1 MKIIWV
7 GSMKKIFYIFFLSMI
22 LFPCW
27 LYSES
32 IVVMPYRIEPP
43 LDKIS
48 GDDYAKMLSL
58 AIMFTKDIDV
68 VNPSEVS
75 LAMEM
80 LGIRPEKEITAE
92 HLHSLGLRCRAEYV
106 LIGILKK
113 SKGVYYYENVL
124 YSVRNDDILSRNSGK
139 AKDLYSIVHQEIR
152 DTLINLRDIK
162 SITPKAKA
170 DVAIILDSSYSMSS
184 EIDTVRN
191 SITEFIGELIG
202 KYGIDTRVYLIPSSD
217 NRSFE
222 SMTMHQNSIKE
233 LRQRLDNIKPSGTA
247 KADTILRSLTYAIEN
262 IRWRGDASKD
272 IVVINNSEVNK
283 IFLAEQYAKKAKD
296 RNIRISIISG
306 GRVGGDL
313 SDLDRLSE
321 LTDGFDSAISY
332 HQRLFDPQGNSY
344 EIYLQR
350 GRVFYSLGEYKFW
363 RDGILSRKGKNTQYV
378 KTPEYFE
385 ELYTAKVKPWPENL
399 AQFFSTAKGISI
411 GEKNPLQSN
420 IANIFDE
427 LKNYGFKKDSSFYY
441 GKALI
446 SDGNI
451 SLWVRIRDRDVLEKF
466 LSYSQRGILVKCGFT
481 VSIAEGEPY
490 GITLTPVASDI
501 TSDYITD
508 FVRTS
513 LIDIVKNKDYYMTKG
528 IGRPPVWFINV
539 KIENVESYIHAK
551 DIRD

>member
-58 AIMFTKDIDV
+58 GIMFTKDIDV

-106 LIGILKK
+106 LIGLLKK

-124 YSVRNDDILSRNSGK
+124 YSVHNDDVLSRNSGK

-191 SITEFIGELIG
+191 SISEFIGELIG

-233 LRQRLDNIKPSGTA
+233 LQQRLDNIKPSGTA
-247 KADTILRSLTYAIEN
+247 KADTILRSLTYALEN

-272 IVVINNSEVNK
+272 IIVINNSEVNK

-332 HQRLFDPQGNSY
+332 HQRLFDPEGNSY

-363 RDGILSRKGKNTQYV
+363 RDGILSRKGKNTRYV

>member
-58 AIMFTKDIDV
+58 GIMFTKDIDV

-106 LIGILKK
+106 LIGLLKK

-124 YSVRNDDILSRNSGK
+124 YSVHNDDVLSRNSGK

-233 LRQRLDNIKPSGTA
+233 LQQRLDNIKPSGTA
-247 KADTILRSLTYAIEN
+247 KADTILRSLTYALEN

-344 EIYLQR
+344 ELYLQR

>member
-58 AIMFTKDIDV
+58 GIMFTKDIDV

-106 LIGILKK
+106 LIGLLKK

-124 YSVRNDDILSRNSGK
+124 YSVHNDDVLSRNSGK

-247 KADTILRSLTYAIEN
+247 KADTILRSLTYALEN

-344 EIYLQR
+344 ELYLQR

-363 RDGILSRKGKNTQYV
+363 RDGILSRKGKNTRYV

-513 LIDIVKNKDYYMTKG
+513 LIDIVKNKDYYITKG

>member
-1 MKIIWV
+1 
-7 GSMKKIFYIFFLSMI
+7 MKKFFYIFFLSMI

-58 AIMFTKDIDV
+58 GIMFTKDIDV

-106 LIGILKK
+106 LIGLLKK

-124 YSVRNDDILSRNSGK
+124 YSVHNDDVLSRNSGK

-191 SITEFIGELIG
+191 SISEFIGELIG

-247 KADTILRSLTYAIEN
+247 KADTILRSLTYALEN

-272 IVVINNSEVNK
+272 IIVINNSEVNK

-344 EIYLQR
+344 ELYLQR

-363 RDGILSRKGKNTQYV
+363 RDGILSRKGKNQRYV

-513 LIDIVKNKDYYMTKG
+513 LIDIVKNKDYYITKG
-528 IGRPPVWFINV
+528 VGRPPVWFINV

>member
-1 MKIIWV
+1 
-7 GSMKKIFYIFFLSMI
+7 MKKIFYIFFLSMI

-191 SITEFIGELIG
+191 SIT
-202 KYGIDTRVYLIPSSD
+202 
-217 NRSFE
+217 
-222 SMTMHQNSIKE
+222 
-233 LRQRLDNIKPSGTA
+233 
-247 KADTILRSLTYAIEN
+247 
-262 IRWRGDASKD
+262 
-272 IVVINNSEVNK
+272 
-283 IFLAEQYAKKAKD
+283 
-296 RNIRISIISG
+296 
-306 GRVGGDL
+306 
-313 SDLDRLSE
+313 
-321 LTDGFDSAISY
+321 
-332 HQRLFDPQGNSY
+332 
-344 EIYLQR
+344 
-350 GRVFYSLGEYKFW
+350 
-363 RDGILSRKGKNTQYV
+363 
-378 KTPEYFE
+378 
-385 ELYTAKVKPWPENL
+385 
-399 AQFFSTAKGISI
+399 
-411 GEKNPLQSN
+411 
-420 IANIFDE
+420 
-427 LKNYGFKKDSSFYY
+427 
-441 GKALI
+441 
-446 SDGNI
+446 
-451 SLWVRIRDRDVLEKF
+451 
-466 LSYSQRGILVKCGFT
+466 
-481 VSIAEGEPY
+481 
-490 GITLTPVASDI
+490 
-501 TSDYITD
+501 
-508 FVRTS
+508 
-513 LIDIVKNKDYYMTKG
+513 
-528 IGRPPVWFINV
+528 
-539 KIENVESYIHAK
+539 
-551 DIRD
+551 

>member
-58 AIMFTKDIDV
+58 GIMFTKDIDV

-124 YSVRNDDILSRNSGK
+124 YSVRNDDVLSRNSGK

-247 KADTILRSLTYAIEN
+247 KADTILRSLTYALEN

-332 HQRLFDPQGNSY
+332 HQRLFDPEGNSY

-363 RDGILSRKGKNTQYV
+363 RDGILSRKGKNTRYV

-451 SLWVRIRDRDVLEKF
+451 SLWVRIRDKDVLEKF

>member
-1 MKIIWV
+1 
-7 GSMKKIFYIFFLSMI
+7 
-22 LFPCW
+22 
-27 LYSES
+27 
-32 IVVMPYRIEPP
+32 
-43 LDKIS
+43 
-48 GDDYAKMLSL
+48 
-58 AIMFTKDIDV
+58 
-68 VNPSEVS
+68 
-75 LAMEM
+75 
-80 LGIRPEKEITAE
+80 
-92 HLHSLGLRCRAEYV
+92 
-106 LIGILKK
+106 
-113 SKGVYYYENVL
+113 
-124 YSVRNDDILSRNSGK
+124 
-139 AKDLYSIVHQEIR
+139 
-152 DTLINLRDIK
+152 
-162 SITPKAKA
+162 
-170 DVAIILDSSYSMSS
+170 
-184 EIDTVRN
+184 
-191 SITEFIGELIG
+191 
-202 KYGIDTRVYLIPSSD
+202 
-217 NRSFE
+217 
-222 SMTMHQNSIKE
+222 
-233 LRQRLDNIKPSGTA
+233 
-247 KADTILRSLTYAIEN
+247 
-262 IRWRGDASKD
+262 
-272 IVVINNSEVNK
+272 VNK

>member
-58 AIMFTKDIDV
+58 GIMFTKDIDV

-124 YSVRNDDILSRNSGK
+124 YSVRNDDVLSRNSGK

-191 SITEFIGELIG
+191 SISEFIGELIG

-247 KADTILRSLTYAIEN
+247 KADTILRSLTYALEN

-363 RDGILSRKGKNTQYV
+363 RDGILSRKGKNTRYV

>member
-1 MKIIWV
+1 
-7 GSMKKIFYIFFLSMI
+7 MI

-58 AIMFTKDIDV
+58 GIMFTKDIDV

-106 LIGILKK
+106 LIGLLKK

-124 YSVRNDDILSRNSGK
+124 YSVHNDDVLSRNSGK

-247 KADTILRSLTYAIEN
+247 KADTILRSLTYALEN

-344 EIYLQR
+344 ELYLQR

-363 RDGILSRKGKNTQYV
+363 RDGILSRKGKNTRYV

-513 LIDIVKNKDYYMTKG
+513 LIDIVKNKDYYITKG

>member
-58 AIMFTKDIDV
+58 GIMFTKDIDV

-124 YSVRNDDILSRNSGK
+124 YSVHNDDVLSRNSGK

-247 KADTILRSLTYAIEN
+247 KADTILRSLTYALEN

-332 HQRLFDPQGNSY
+332 HQRLFDPEGNSY

-363 RDGILSRKGKNTQYV
+363 RDGILSRKGKNTRYV

>member
-247 KADTILRSLTYAIEN
+247 KADTILRSLTYALEN

>member
-58 AIMFTKDIDV
+58 GIMFTKDIDV

-247 KADTILRSLTYAIEN
+247 KADTILRSLTYALEN

>member
-58 AIMFTKDIDV
+58 GIMFTKDIDV

-124 YSVRNDDILSRNSGK
+124 YSVHNDDVLSRNSGK

-191 SITEFIGELIG
+191 SISEFIGELIG

-247 KADTILRSLTYAIEN
+247 KADTILRSLTYALEN

-344 EIYLQR
+344 ELYLQR

-363 RDGILSRKGKNTQYV
+363 RDGILSRKGKNTRYV

>member
-7 GSMKKIFYIFFLSMI
+7 GSMKKIFYIFFLSII

-247 KADTILRSLTYAIEN
+247 KADTILRSLTYALEN

>member
-1 MKIIWV
+1 
-7 GSMKKIFYIFFLSMI
+7 MKKIFYIFFLSMI

>member
-7 GSMKKIFYIFFLSMI
+7 GSMKKFFYIFFLSMI

-58 AIMFTKDIDV
+58 GIMFTKDIDV

-106 LIGILKK
+106 LIGLLKK

-124 YSVRNDDILSRNSGK
+124 YSVHNDDVLSRNSGK

-191 SITEFIGELIG
+191 SISEFIGELIG

-247 KADTILRSLTYAIEN
+247 KADTILRSLTYALEN

-272 IVVINNSEVNK
+272 IIVINNSEVNK

-344 EIYLQR
+344 ELYLQR

-363 RDGILSRKGKNTQYV
+363 RDGILSRKGKNQRYV

-451 SLWVRIRDRDVLEKF
+451 SLWIRIRDKDVLEKF

-513 LIDIVKNKDYYMTKG
+513 LIDIVKNKDYYITKG
-528 IGRPPVWFINV
+528 VGRPPVWFINV

>member
-1 MKIIWV
+1 
-7 GSMKKIFYIFFLSMI
+7 MKKIFYIFFLSMI

-58 AIMFTKDIDV
+58 GIMFTKDIDV

-124 YSVRNDDILSRNSGK
+124 YSVRNDDVLSRNSGK

-247 KADTILRSLTYAIEN
+247 KADTILRSLTYALEN

-344 EIYLQR
+344 ELYLQR

-363 RDGILSRKGKNTQYV
+363 RDGILSRKGKNQRYV

>member
-247 KADTILRSLTYAIEN
+247 KADTILRSLTYALEN

-272 IVVINNSEVNK
+272 IVVINNSKVNK

>member
-58 AIMFTKDIDV
+58 GIMFTKDIDV

-124 YSVRNDDILSRNSGK
+124 YSVRNDDVLSRNSGK

-247 KADTILRSLTYAIEN
+247 KADTILRSLTYALEN

-344 EIYLQR
+344 ELYLQR

-363 RDGILSRKGKNTQYV
+363 RDGILSRKGKNQRYV

>member
-1 MKIIWV
+1 
-7 GSMKKIFYIFFLSMI
+7 MI

-58 AIMFTKDIDV
+58 GIMFTKDIDV

-124 YSVRNDDILSRNSGK
+124 YSVRNDDVLSRNSGK

-247 KADTILRSLTYAIEN
+247 KADTILRSLTYALEN

-344 EIYLQR
+344 ELYLQR

-363 RDGILSRKGKNTQYV
+363 RDGILSRKGKNTRYV

-385 ELYTAKVKPWPENL
+385 ELYTPKVKPWPENL

-427 LKNYGFKKDSSFYY
+427 LKNYAFKKDSSFYY

-451 SLWVRIRDRDVLEKF
+451 SLWIRIRDKDVLEKF

-513 LIDIVKNKDYYMTKG
+513 LIDIVKNKDYYITKG
-528 IGRPPVWFINV
+528 VGRPPVWFINV

>member
-58 AIMFTKDIDV
+58 GIMFTKDIDV

-124 YSVRNDDILSRNSGK
+124 YSVHNDDVLSRNSGK

-233 LRQRLDNIKPSGTA
+233 LQQRLDNIKPSGTA
-247 KADTILRSLTYAIEN
+247 KADTILRSLTYALEN

-344 EIYLQR
+344 ELYLQR

-363 RDGILSRKGKNTQYV
+363 RDGILSRKGKNTRYV

>member
-58 AIMFTKDIDV
+58 GIMFTKDIDV

-124 YSVRNDDILSRNSGK
+124 YSVRNDDVLSRNSGK

-247 KADTILRSLTYAIEN
+247 KADTILRSLTYALEN

-363 RDGILSRKGKNTQYV
+363 RDGILSRKGKNTRYV

>member
-58 AIMFTKDIDV
+58 GIMFTKDIDV

-106 LIGILKK
+106 LIGLLKK

-124 YSVRNDDILSRNSGK
+124 YSVRNDDVLSRNSGK

-233 LRQRLDNIKPSGTA
+233 LQQRLDNIKPSGTA
-247 KADTILRSLTYAIEN
+247 KADTILRSLTYALEN

-363 RDGILSRKGKNTQYV
+363 RDGILSRKGKNTRYV

>member
-58 AIMFTKDIDV
+58 GIMFTKDIDV

-124 YSVRNDDILSRNSGK
+124 YSVRNDDVLSRNSGK

-247 KADTILRSLTYAIEN
+247 KADTILRSLTYALEN

-344 EIYLQR
+344 ELYLQR

-363 RDGILSRKGKNTQYV
+363 RDGILSRKGKNTRYV

>member
-528 IGRPPVWFINV
+528 IGRPPVCLSMSKLKMLKAIFMQRI
-539 KIENVESYIHAK
+539 
-551 DIRD
+551 

>member
-58 AIMFTKDIDV
+58 GIMFTKDIDV

-124 YSVRNDDILSRNSGK
+124 YSVRNDDVLSRNSGK

-247 KADTILRSLTYAIEN
+247 KADTILRSLTYALEN

-332 HQRLFDPQGNSY
+332 HQRLFDPEGNSY

-363 RDGILSRKGKNTQYV
+363 RDGILSRKGKNTRYV

-513 LIDIVKNKDYYMTKG
+513 LIDIVKNKDYYITKG

>member
-58 AIMFTKDIDV
+58 GIMFTKDIDV

-124 YSVRNDDILSRNSGK
+124 YSVRNDDVLSRNSGK

-247 KADTILRSLTYAIEN
+247 KADTILRSLTYALEN

-363 RDGILSRKGKNTQYV
+363 RDGILSRKGKNTRYV

-513 LIDIVKNKDYYMTKG
+513 LIDIVKNKDYYITKG

>member
-1 MKIIWV
+1 
-7 GSMKKIFYIFFLSMI
+7 MKKFFYIFFLSMI

-58 AIMFTKDIDV
+58 GIMFTKDIDV

-106 LIGILKK
+106 LIGLLKK

-124 YSVRNDDILSRNSGK
+124 YSVHNDDVLSRNSGK

-191 SITEFIGELIG
+191 SISEFIGELIG

-247 KADTILRSLTYAIEN
+247 KADTILRSLTYALEN

-272 IVVINNSEVNK
+272 IIVINNSEVNK

-344 EIYLQR
+344 ELYLQR

-363 RDGILSRKGKNTQYV
+363 RDGILSRKGKNQRYV

>member
-58 AIMFTKDIDV
+58 GIMFTKDIDV

-106 LIGILKK
+106 LIGLLKK

-124 YSVRNDDILSRNSGK
+124 YSVRNDDVLSRNSGK

-233 LRQRLDNIKPSGTA
+233 LQQRLDNIKPSGTA
-247 KADTILRSLTYAIEN
+247 KADTILRSLTYALEN

-513 LIDIVKNKDYYMTKG
+513 LIDIVKNKDYYITKG
-528 IGRPPVWFINV
+528 VGRPPVWFINV

>member
-58 AIMFTKDIDV
+58 GIMFTKDIDV

-106 LIGILKK
+106 LIGLLKK

-124 YSVRNDDILSRNSGK
+124 YSVRNDDVLSRNSGK

-247 KADTILRSLTYAIEN
+247 KADTILRSLTYALEN

-344 EIYLQR
+344 ELYLQR

-363 RDGILSRKGKNTQYV
+363 RDGILSRKGKNQRYV

-513 LIDIVKNKDYYMTKG
+513 LIDIVKNKDYYITKG
-528 IGRPPVWFINV
+528 VGRPPVWFINV

>member
-58 AIMFTKDIDV
+58 GIMFTKDIDV

-124 YSVRNDDILSRNSGK
+124 YSVRNDDVLSRNSGK

-247 KADTILRSLTYAIEN
+247 KADTILRSLTYALEN

-332 HQRLFDPQGNSY
+332 HQRLFDPEGNSY

-363 RDGILSRKGKNTQYV
+363 RDGILSRKGKNTRYV

>member
-1 MKIIWV
+1 
-7 GSMKKIFYIFFLSMI
+7 MKKIFYIFFLSMI

-58 AIMFTKDIDV
+58 GIMFTKDIDV

-124 YSVRNDDILSRNSGK
+124 YSVRNDDVLSRNSGK

-247 KADTILRSLTYAIEN
+247 KADTILRSLTYALEN

-332 HQRLFDPQGNSY
+332 HQRLFDPEGNSY

-363 RDGILSRKGKNTQYV
+363 RDGILSRKGKNTRYV

>member
-1 MKIIWV
+1 
-7 GSMKKIFYIFFLSMI
+7 MKKIFYIFFLSMI

-58 AIMFTKDIDV
+58 GIMFTKDIDV

-106 LIGILKK
+106 LIGLLKK

-124 YSVRNDDILSRNSGK
+124 YSVHNDDVLSRNSGK

-247 KADTILRSLTYAIEN
+247 KADTILRSLTYALEN

-344 EIYLQR
+344 ELYLQR

-363 RDGILSRKGKNTQYV
+363 RDGILSRKGKNTRYV

-513 LIDIVKNKDYYMTKG
+513 LIDIVKNKDYYITKG

>member
-1 MKIIWV
+1 
-7 GSMKKIFYIFFLSMI
+7 MKKFFYIFFLSMI

-58 AIMFTKDIDV
+58 GIMFTKDIDV

-124 YSVRNDDILSRNSGK
+124 YSVRNDDVLSRNSGK

-247 KADTILRSLTYAIEN
+247 KADTILRSLTYALEN

-344 EIYLQR
+344 ELYLQR

-363 RDGILSRKGKNTQYV
+363 RDGILSRKGKNTRYV

>member
-58 AIMFTKDIDV
+58 GIMFTKDIDV

-124 YSVRNDDILSRNSGK
+124 YSVRNDDVLSRNSGK

-247 KADTILRSLTYAIEN
+247 KADTILRSLTYALEN

>member
-75 LAMEM
+75 LALEM

>member
-58 AIMFTKDIDV
+58 GIMFTKDIDV

-124 YSVRNDDILSRNSGK
+124 YSVRNDDVLSRNSGK

-247 KADTILRSLTYAIEN
+247 KADTILRSLTYALEN

-332 HQRLFDPQGNSY
+332 HQRLFDPEGNSY